1 MYRYEIILQDSEDWI
16 DCFTVFGY
24 DEDAAIEEAEEQA
37 IWAYGMEPDKIVGVE
52 VYAELIDFDELCP
65 YSFDD
70 DSDMED
76 LVMKIAN
83 NFEEIILG
91 DCSFYGTIQSCIN
104 NISCLIDYAHV
115 YLHKESR
122 RHGSY
127 TKRDLTNIVR
137 YIFEDIDDLCG
148 YINRHELSDVINAVN
163 KIYVNYAAR
172 AVYNYEK
179 RGT

>member
-37 IWAYGMEPDKIVGVE
+37 IWVYGMEPDKIVGVE

-70 DSDMED
+70 NSDMED

-83 NFEEIILG
+83 NFEEIILE

-122 RHGSY
+122 SHGSY

-148 YINRHELSDVINAVN
+148 YINRYELSDVINAVN

-172 AVYNYEK
+172 AVYNYGK
-179 RGT
+179 